1 MMRPLGRT
9 LSLNPEIPMTWRL
22 ALRALCNLLAV
33 GTLCR
38 GSLRNDAAVARAIR
52 AYLAAAERPD
62 RQCQALAETELAAV
76 CDRVGTHQQDG
87 FSHTPDAATQSMV
100 NAMPPLTAA
109 ILALRVHHGM
119 EVDAI
124 AERFA
129 IPQWKIRL
137 HLRRAIR
144 TISRETARKGMDISC

>member
-1 MMRPLGRT
+1 MRQVGRA
-9 LSLNPEIPMTWRL
+9 LPLNPEIPMTCRL
-22 ALRALCNLLAV
+22 VFQALRDPLAV

-76 CDRVGTHQQDG
+76 CDRVGADQQDG
-87 FSHTPDAATQSMV
+87 FSHTPDTAIQSMV
-100 NAMPPLTAA
+100 DAMPPLTAA

-119 EVDAI
+119 GVDAI

-129 IPQWKIRL
+129 IPRWKIRR

-144 TISRETARKGMDISC
+144 TIARGAVPNGRGSSG